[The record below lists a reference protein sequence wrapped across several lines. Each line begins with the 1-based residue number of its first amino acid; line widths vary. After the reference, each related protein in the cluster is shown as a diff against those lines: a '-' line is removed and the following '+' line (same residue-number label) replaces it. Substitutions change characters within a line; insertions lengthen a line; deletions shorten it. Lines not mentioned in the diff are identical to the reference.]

1 MLQTNVVKTVRF
13 KIQLALG
20 CSILIQLGSL
30 EIDIF
35 FLITTIISGQ
45 SYAEKNRSIQIT
57 KHRMSVENYTF
68 IIIIK
73 KNIKKC
79 IRRLQ
84 WKTKM
89 HKSKG
94 KHNDI

>member
-30 EIDIF
+30 EIDIL

-68 IIIIK
+68 IIIKNNKNK
-73 KNIKKC
+73 K
-79 IRRLQ
+79 RRIITVA
-84 WKTKM
+84 K
-89 HKSKG
+89 
-94 KHNDI
+94 

>member
-30 EIDIF
+30 EIDIL

-68 IIIIK
+68 III
-73 KNIKKC
+73 NFFFF
-79 IRRLQ
+79 
-84 WKTKM
+84 KM
-89 HKSKG
+89 HSTFAMENK
-94 KHNDI
+94 NA